1 MPAEQALTALRQ
13 FDVEAATLSVW
24 TLKKSQSKTGRFKAQ
39 SVVATTELIEEFKDI
54 ASARIDRCAEVDDYD
69 MITQINESSC
79 LFLESDETL
88 FPQMQDV
95 VDQPPEEHL
104 IDDFSDLQGSLGYVA
119 RFVHG
124 DGVLY
129 CVCKLPGDWQ
139 VKKRKQR
146 INLVLRENR
155 LDLADDETFAI
166 SKTFDFFALNGDILV
181 VNRAN
186 FESLLEY
193 KQTYIS
199 SFAQLQADAAF
210 QGVFSDMALLI
221 EHVGTNTMHL
231 RRMAVV
237 QQRAYYNDANFMAK
251 LQAVNL
257 TRNWK
262 IDFDANGKIIP
273 SPESVRTII
282 QVLLNHRLHSEMT
295 GDDFDV
301 PSASPVAK

>member
-1 MPAEQALTALRQ
+1 MSANQALDILHQ
-13 FDVEAATLSVW
+13 FDIATASLSVW
-24 TLKKSQSKTGRFKAQ
+24 VFKKSQGRAGRFRAQ
-39 SVVATTELIEEFKDI
+39 SVVATPELIAEVKDI
-54 ASARIDRCAEVDDYD
+54 AIARIGRCAEAENYD
-69 MITQINESSC
+69 LITQINEASC

-88 FPQMQDV
+88 FPQLQDV

-119 RFVHG
+119 RFTHG
-124 DGVLY
+124 DDVLY
-129 CVCKLPGDWQ
+129 CVSRLPGDWQ
-139 VKKRKQR
+139 VKKRRHR
-146 INLVLRENR
+146 INLVLHENR
-155 LDLADDETFAI
+155 LDLANDETFTI
-166 SKTFDFFALNGDILV
+166 SKTFDFFVLNENILV

-199 SFAQLQADAAF
+199 SFAELQANASF
-210 QGVFSDMALLI
+210 QDVFSDMALLI
-221 EHVGTNTMHL
+221 EHVGSNTMHL

-237 QQRAYYNDANFMAK
+237 QERAFYCNAPFMEK
-251 LQAVNL
+251 LREVNQA
-257 TRNWK
+257 RNWN
-262 IDFDANGKIIP
+262 ICFDAAGKIVP

-301 PSASPVAK
+301 PSASPVR

>member
-1 MPAEQALTALRQ
+1 MSANQALDILHQ
-13 FDVEAATLSVW
+13 FDIATASLSVW
-24 TLKKSQSKTGRFKAQ
+24 VFKKSQGRAGRFRAQ
-39 SVVATTELIEEFKDI
+39 SVVATPELIDEVKDI
-54 ASARIDRCAEVDDYD
+54 AIARIGRCAEAENYD
-69 MITQINESSC
+69 LITQINEASC

-88 FPQMQDV
+88 FPQLQDV

-119 RFVHG
+119 RFTHG
-124 DGVLY
+124 DDVLY
-129 CVCKLPGDWQ
+129 CVSRLPGDWQ
-139 VKKRKQR
+139 VKKRRHR
-146 INLVLRENR
+146 INLVLHENR
-155 LDLADDETFAI
+155 LDLANDETFTI
-166 SKTFDFFALNGDILV
+166 SKTFDFFVLNENILV

-199 SFAQLQADAAF
+199 SFAELQANASF
-210 QGVFSDMALLI
+210 QDVFSDMALLI
-221 EHVGTNTMHL
+221 EHVGSNTMHL

-237 QQRAYYNDANFMAK
+237 QERAFYCNAPFMEK
-251 LQAVNL
+251 LREVNQA
-257 TRNWK
+257 RNWN
-262 IDFDANGKIIP
+262 ICFDAAGKIVP

-301 PSASPVAK
+301 PSASPVR

>member
-1 MPAEQALTALRQ
+1 MNADQALDALHQ
-13 FDVEAATLSVW
+13 FDMEAARLSVW
-24 TLKKSQSKTGRFKAQ
+24 TFKKSQSRAGRFKAQ
-39 SVVATTELIEEFKDI
+39 SVVATPELIAELKDI
-54 ASARIDRCAEVDDYD
+54 ASARVGRCAEAENYD
-69 MITQINESSC
+69 LITQINEASC
-79 LFLESDETL
+79 LFLEADETL
-88 FPQMQDV
+88 FPQLQEV

-104 IDDFSDLQGSLGYVA
+104 IDNFSDLQGSLGYVVRLA
-119 RFVHG
+119 HG
-124 DGVLY
+124 DDVLY
-129 CVCKLPGDWQ
+129 CVSRLPSDWQ

-146 INLVLRENR
+146 INLILHENR
-155 LDLADDETFAI
+155 LDLADDETFTI
-166 SKTFDFFALNGDILV
+166 SKTFDFFVLNENILV
-181 VNRAN
+181 VNRPS

-199 SFAQLQADAAF
+199 SFAELQADAAF

-237 QQRAYYNDANFMAK
+237 QERAFYSSAPFMDK
-251 LQAVNL
+251 LREVNQA
-257 TRNWK
+257 RNWN
-262 IDFDANGKIIP
+262 IGFDADGKIVP

-301 PSASPVAK
+301 PSASPVR

>member
-1 MPAEQALTALRQ
+1 MNADHALDALHH
-13 FDVEAATLSVW
+13 FDIEAANLSVW
-24 TLKKSQSKTGRFKAQ
+24 TFKKSQSRAGRFKAQ
-39 SVVATTELIEEFKDI
+39 SVVATPELIAEFKDI
-54 ASARIDRCAEVDDYD
+54 ASARIGRCAEADNYD
-69 MITQINESSC
+69 LITQINEASC
-79 LFLESDETL
+79 LFLEADETL
-88 FPQMQDV
+88 FPQLQDV

-104 IDDFSDLQGSLGYVA
+104 IDDFSDLQGSLGYVV
-119 RFVHG
+119 RLTLG
-124 DGVLY
+124 DNVLY
-129 CVCKLPGDWQ
+129 CVSRLPGDWQ
-139 VKKRKQR
+139 VKKRRQR
-146 INLVLRENR
+146 INLILHENR
-155 LDLADDETFAI
+155 LDLANDEMFTI
-166 SKTFDFFALNGDILV
+166 SKTFDFFVLNDNILV

-199 SFAQLQADAAF
+199 SFAELQADAGF

-237 QQRAYYNDANFMAK
+237 QERAFYSNASFMDK
-251 LQAVNL
+251 LREVNQA
-257 TRNWK
+257 RNWN
-262 IDFDANGKIIP
+262 IGFDADGKIVP

-301 PSASPVAK
+301 PSASPVR

>member
-1 MPAEQALTALRQ
+1 MNADHALDALRH
-13 FDVEAATLSVW
+13 FDIEAANLSVW
-24 TLKKSQSKTGRFKAQ
+24 TFKKSQSRAGRFKAQ
-39 SVVATTELIEEFKDI
+39 SVVATPELIAEFKDI
-54 ASARIDRCAEVDDYD
+54 ASARIGRCAEADNYD
-69 MITQINESSC
+69 LITQINEASC
-79 LFLESDETL
+79 LFLEADETL
-88 FPQMQDV
+88 FPQLQDV

-104 IDDFSDLQGSLGYVA
+104 IDDFSDLQGSLGYVV
-119 RFVHG
+119 RLTLE
-124 DGVLY
+124 DNVLY
-129 CVCKLPGDWQ
+129 CVSRLPGDWQ
-139 VKKRKQR
+139 VKKRRQR
-146 INLVLRENR
+146 INLILHENR
-155 LDLADDETFAI
+155 LDLANDEMFTI
-166 SKTFDFFALNGDILV
+166 SKTFDFFVLNDNILV

-199 SFAQLQADAAF
+199 SFAELQADAGF

-237 QQRAYYNDANFMAK
+237 QERAFYSNASFMDK
-251 LQAVNL
+251 LREVNQA
-257 TRNWK
+257 RNWN
-262 IDFDANGKIIP
+262 IGFDADGKIVP

-301 PSASPVAK
+301 PSASPVR

>member
-1 MPAEQALTALRQ
+1 MNADHALDALRH
-13 FDVEAATLSVW
+13 FDIEAANLSVW
-24 TLKKSQSKTGRFKAQ
+24 TFKKSQSRAGRFKAQ
-39 SVVATTELIEEFKDI
+39 SVVATPELIAEFKDI
-54 ASARIDRCAEVDDYD
+54 ASARIGRCAEADNYD
-69 MITQINESSC
+69 LITQINEASC
-79 LFLESDETL
+79 LFLEADETL
-88 FPQMQDV
+88 FPQLKDV

-104 IDDFSDLQGSLGYVA
+104 IDDFSDLQGSLGYVV
-119 RFVHG
+119 RLTLE
-124 DGVLY
+124 DNVLY
-129 CVCKLPGDWQ
+129 CVSRLPGDWQ
-139 VKKRKQR
+139 VKKRRQR
-146 INLVLRENR
+146 INLILHENR
-155 LDLADDETFAI
+155 LDLANDEMFTI
-166 SKTFDFFALNGDILV
+166 SKTFDFFVLNDNILV

-199 SFAQLQADAAF
+199 SFAELQADAGF

-237 QQRAYYNDANFMAK
+237 QERAFYSNASFMDK
-251 LQAVNL
+251 LREVNQA
-257 TRNWK
+257 RNWN
-262 IDFDANGKIIP
+262 IGFDADGKIVP

-301 PSASPVAK
+301 PSASPVR

>member
-1 MPAEQALTALRQ
+1 MAKDQALNDLRQ

-24 TLKKSQSKTGRFKAQ
+24 TLKKRQSRAGRFKGQ
-39 SVVATTELIEEFKDI
+39 SVVATPELIKELKGI
-54 ASARIDRCAEVDDYD
+54 ASARINQCAEVDDYD
-69 MITQINESSC
+69 LLTQINESSC
-79 LFLESDETL
+79 LFLEADETL
-88 FPQMQDV
+88 FPQLQDV
-95 VDQPPEEHL
+95 MDQPPEEHL
-104 IDDFSDLQGSLGYVA
+104 IERFSDLQGSLGYVA
-119 RFVHG
+119 RFAHG
-124 DGVLY
+124 NDVLY

-139 VKKRKQR
+139 VKKRNKR
-146 INLVLRENR
+146 ISLILRENR
-155 LDLADDETFAI
+155 LDLADDETFSI
-166 SKTFDFFALNGDILV
+166 SKTFDFFALNGSILV

-193 KQTYIS
+193 KQTYVS
-199 SFAQLQADAAF
+199 SFAQLQADVAF

-221 EHVGTNTMHL
+221 QHVGTNTMHL

-237 QQRAYYNDANFMAK
+237 QERAYYSDANFMAK
-251 LQAVNL
+251 LQAVNQA
-257 TRNWK
+257 RNWK
-262 IDFDANGKIIP
+262 IDFDVKGKIVP